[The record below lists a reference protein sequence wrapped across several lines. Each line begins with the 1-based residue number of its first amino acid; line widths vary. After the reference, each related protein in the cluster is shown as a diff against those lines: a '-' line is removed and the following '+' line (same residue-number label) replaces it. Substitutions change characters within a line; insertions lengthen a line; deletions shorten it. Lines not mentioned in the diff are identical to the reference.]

1 MTRLSIAAIGVL
13 FAVVATP
20 VFAEALTEKQVEG
33 VETTIRG
40 MECTIENGNI
50 ESQGDG
56 YMADDVICK
65 DGQYD
70 MTLDKDFKVTN
81 KKKED

>member
-1 MTRLSIAAIGVL
+1 MTRLSIAALGVL
-13 FAVVATP
+13 FAVLATP

-40 MECTIENGNI
+40 MDCTVEDANI
-50 ESQGDG
+50 EAEGGG
-56 YMADDVICK
+56 YEADDVICK

>member
-1 MTRLSIAAIGVL
+1 MTRLSIAALGGL

-33 VETTIRG
+33 VETTIKG
-40 MECTIENGNI
+40 MECTVEDEDIK
-50 ESQGDG
+50 SKGDG
-56 YMADDVICK
+56 YKAEDVICK